1 MTSTNHIKQLID
13 ESVLW
18 AFHIDNK
25 GVVKWTN
32 STVEELLLF
41 KHDEIKGKPLD
52 ELAKNPGEI
61 KEILKECFG
70 QHSEFKIHY
79 LSFLRKDGSEVLFE
93 CAVIPMIDKNGKAET
108 AVCFCKQMSE
118 IPRLRWQEKI
128 VHRGEWK
135 KFMDAL
141 LSLIPTPIFYTDK
154 DARYIGCNRAFEEFF
169 HLKPEEIYGKTVE
182 QIFPGEKS
190 REYYIK
196 DLELIKNNARET
208 KQVEIIDAKKQTH
221 QILLTKAVYLDQQ
234 GETAGMIGILM
245 DITVLKQDEE
255 NKLKALQEVQQAQ
268 RLESLALLAGGVA
281 HDFNNMLTVI
291 LGNVDLALSEIPSEY
306 AAIDYLRDARTTC
319 LKAADLC
326 RQMLLFTG
334 RTPSN
339 RQLINLNSVIQD
351 VNKLLQAAI
360 SRRIYIQYRF
370 TQPLPFI
377 EADPSQ
383 VKQVIM
389 SLVVNASE
397 AMGDKPG
404 VITITT
410 GWMRCDRSYLETTVP
425 ACRVGLDK
433 PMKQGNYVFLE
444 VSDSGCGMD
453 AELQKRIFDPFFTTK
468 FFGRGLGLAAVLGI
482 MRSHNGGI
490 KVYSEPGKGTT
501 FKILFPAS
509 ENAKLISAHN
519 GRKEKEKARKI
530 ATILAVDDEE
540 GVRNFI
546 TKCLTRFGY
555 KVITAANGDEAIEL
569 FAKHKDEIDII
580 FLDYAMPGV
589 SSEDVFRQFRL
600 MKPDVK
606 VILCS
611 GYSQEQAMS
620 QFLGKGLAGF
630 LQKPYG
636 LIALKEKLDTLL
648 PEEKKISDEERVDKL
663 EPPENR
669 DNLPGKN
676 DENN

>member
-1 MTSTNHIKQLID
+1 MTSSNQLSQLTG

-18 AFHIDNK
+18 VFQIDNK
-25 GVVKWTN
+25 EEIKWTN
-32 STVEELLLF
+32 SAVEDFLLF
-41 KHDEIKGKPLD
+41 RSEEVKGKHLEEFVRNPEEIKKILN
-52 ELAKNPGEI
+52 ESFS
-61 KEILKECFG
+61 KEAGF
-70 QHSEFKIHY
+70 QTHY
-79 LSFLRKDGSEVLFE
+79 IPFLRKDGIEVWFE
-93 CAVIPMIDKNGKAET
+93 SVIVPMIHKSGRVEVC
-108 AVCFCKQMSE
+108 VCFCKEMSE
-118 IPRLRWQEKI
+118 ASRKRRRETIAIGDED
-128 VHRGEWK
+128 K

-141 LSLIPTPIFYTDK
+141 LSLIPTPIFYTDRE
-154 DARYIGCNRAFEEFF
+154 ARYIGCNRAFEEFF
-169 HLKPEEIYGKTVE
+169 HLKQEQIYGKTVE

-208 KQVEIIDAKKQTH
+208 KQVEIVDANKQTH
-221 QILLTKAVYLDQQ
+221 QVLLTKAVYPDQR

-245 DITVLKQDEE
+245 DVTILKQDEE
-255 NKLKALQEVQQAQ
+255 NKLRALQEAQQAQ

-291 LGNVDLALSEIPSEY
+291 LGNVDLALSDIPSEY
-306 AAIDYLRDARTTC
+306 AAVDYLREARATC

-334 RTPSN
+334 RTPFN
-339 RQLINLNSVIQD
+339 RQLVNLNSIIQD
-351 VNKLLQAAI
+351 MNKLLQAAI

-377 EADPSQ
+377 EADPGQ

-410 GWMRCDRSYLETTVP
+410 GWMRCDKSYLETTVP

-453 AELQKRIFDPFFTTK
+453 ADLQKRIFDPFFTTK

-482 MRSHNGGI
+482 MRSHSGGI

-501 FKILFPAS
+501 FKILFPTS
-509 ENAKLISAHN
+509 ENGKAISVRN
-519 GRKEKEKARKI
+519 GRKEKGRKPQL
-530 ATILAVDDEE
+530 ATLLIVDDEE
-540 GVRNFI
+540 GVRNFAK
-546 TKCLTRFGY
+546 KCLEHFGY
-555 KVITAANGDEAIEL
+555 KVITAAEGSEAIEL
-569 FAKHKDEIDII
+569 FSKHKEEIALV
-580 FLDYAMPGV
+580 FLDFTMPGMP
-589 SSEDVFRQFRL
+589 SEDVFREFRL

-606 VILCS
+606 VVLCS
-611 GYSQEQAMS
+611 GYSEEQAMAR
-620 QFLGKGLAGF
+620 FLGKGLAGF

-636 LIALKEKLDTLL
+636 LVALSEKLNLLL
-648 PEEKKISDEERVDKL
+648 PPEKRFSDQRDEKRDVL
-663 EPPENR
+663 E
-669 DNLPGKN
+669 DDG
-676 DENN
+676 ENN